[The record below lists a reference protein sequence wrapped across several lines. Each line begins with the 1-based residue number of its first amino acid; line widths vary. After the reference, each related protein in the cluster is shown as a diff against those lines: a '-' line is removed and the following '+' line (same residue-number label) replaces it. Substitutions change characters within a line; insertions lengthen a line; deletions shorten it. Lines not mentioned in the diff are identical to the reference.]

1 LYDETGKLL
10 PIHKLPENVR
20 AAIASVKV
28 LKTNLVSGNGAREE
42 VHEVKQWD
50 KVKALEMAA
59 KYLKLLDGDRGD
71 TNVTIQVSWMNNSEP
86 KPNEVTNITPET
98 QNPLTE

>member
-1 LYDETGKLL
+1 M
-10 PIHKLPENVR
+10 
-20 AAIASVKV
+20 

-59 KYLKLLDGDRGD
+59 KYLKLLDDNRD
-71 TNVTIQVSWMNNSEP
+71 TNVTLQVTWINNSQPQPSEVIDVTP
-86 KPNEVTNITPET
+86 QPQESSDDDFNPNGFKADL
-98 QNPLTE
+98 QQ